1 MTELPTGAGIRCDR
15 GRDEATAVA
24 TIRDVRRL
32 VILAILIGF
41 VIWRGRTL
49 DRYDRVHGY
58 GPYAPVRPTDTT

>member
-1 MTELPTGAGIRCDR
+1 MREFGVTEA
-15 GRDEATAVA
+15 ATRRPLWP